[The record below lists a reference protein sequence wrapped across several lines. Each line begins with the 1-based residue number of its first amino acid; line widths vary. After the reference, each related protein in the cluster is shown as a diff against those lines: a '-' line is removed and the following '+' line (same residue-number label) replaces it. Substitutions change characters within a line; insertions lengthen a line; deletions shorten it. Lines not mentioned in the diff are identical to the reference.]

1 MIPLAFSLI
10 RVEPDNGD
18 VEILAT
24 SLTDRNLFPRT
35 VFKEFYMPDE
45 PARKVISGSNARW
58 KVAAA

>member
-10 RVEPDNGD
+10 RVEPDNGV

-45 PARKVISGSNARW
+45 PARKVISGSKARC
-58 KVAAA
+58 KVAAS